1 MAGQKEVFS
10 VIERERAAYEMD
22 TPVACFMESAF
33 TGNVPERKHLI
44 STSSTESYEE
54 LHETEDGQH
63 ICIHNINV
71 KMLLK
76 EYGSLEFAPETI
88 TTKLVEVERVAMTEV
103 SNPLVLN
110 FLLLKLFR

>member
-33 TGNVPERKHLI
+33 TLLHERDIALNQNVDQLKELIYRSNGNVPERKHLI

-54 LHETEDGQH
+54 LHERRKK
-63 ICIHNINV
+63 IF
-71 KMLLK
+71 KLLK
-76 EYGSLEFAPETI
+76 IL
-88 TTKLVEVERVAMTEV
+88 LVFQNV
-103 SNPLVLN
+103 
-110 FLLLKLFR
+110 